1 MNKDYIEGFMDGHAE
16 GMAAG
21 FNLMEKS
28 KPVPS
33 KTEPR
38 EFWITLKNNGV
49 FTYVGNR
56 EESAANY
63 SGEIIKVRE
72 VIDEP

>member
-1 MNKDYIEGFMDGHAE
+1 MNRDYIEGFMDGHAE

-38 EFWITLKNNGV
+38 EFWIVPSREKSVWQLYGFDSFEKAAD
-49 FTYVGNR
+49 FTNKDSR
-56 EESAANY
+56 
-63 SGEIIKVRE
+63 
-72 VIDEP
+72 